1 MQLKKAI
8 FFQNSYLFVSFN
20 NNSWRRI
27 PCFLFRERFYGHSCF
42 NGKKYH
48 SFQKLSKRDKKNK
61 KFLRKYL
68 KDYPSKT
75 FEFWYIFFIFSQ
87 VLFWEVST
95 RRRTLWLILQ
105 YLKRSRTF
113 VALVESVLHSHVRGF
128 NIGPLWRVGWTE
140 RAAGVLCSM
149 IKNGKNEGLG
159 IWLAGQPGNWEN
171 RRKLGFLPFY
181 SLLSFQ
187 RALYDGLRSL
197 ADFLLSK
204 CVNRSIANFLF
215 SLTTKT
221 LTPKSAS

>member
-1 MQLKKAI
+1 MI
-8 FFQNSYLFVSFN
+8 FVDFFVKQPFSLHLLRQHN
-20 NNSWRRI
+20 Q
-27 PCFLFRERFYGHSCF
+27 HSTVHAKHI
-42 NGKKYH
+42 NAT
-48 SFQKLSKRDKKNK
+48 QK
-61 KFLRKYL
+61 
-68 KDYPSKT
+68 
-75 FEFWYIFFIFSQ
+75 
-87 VLFWEVST
+87 EVST